1 MEDMK
6 MEYVIDTKT
15 IDGSQYDFNKCPDC
29 KYNEDVVLQEVK
41 YFDSEEDETYYGYW
55 VMCDACGLHTQISA
69 AYDWNHQLD
78 LEDDYKEFDPDEY
91 YMSPRDWYYYRFE
104 D

>member
-1 MEDMK
+1 

-15 IDGSQYDFNKCPDC
+15 IDGSAYHFNDCPDC

-55 VMCDACGLHTQISA
+55 VQCDACGLHTQISGTAASA

-78 LEDDYKEFDPDEY
+78 LEDDYEEFDPDEY